1 MLRSFPLKKLK
12 IDRSFVLELNEK
24 KNMEIVRA
32 TIVMAHALNLSVL
45 AEGVEN
51 RQNFE
56 ILKDLGCDVIQGYLF
71 SRPLSP
77 EQTELMLMR
86 WDADIAASGQGF

>member
-1 MLRSFPLKKLK
+1 MLQ
-12 IDRSFVLELNEK
+12 LNEK
-24 KNMEIVRA
+24 KNLEIVRA
-32 TIVMAHALNLSVL
+32 TIAMAHALNLSVL

-51 RQNFE
+51 RQHFE
-56 ILKDLGCDVIQGYLF
+56 KLKELGCDIIQGYLF

-86 WDADIAASGQGF
+86 WDADVAALGKGF